1 MKHFLMVVGM
11 IGFLWF
17 GVNGCSEA
25 PDNKDAGKPAKPEI
39 EKTMEAVVEKK
50 AEPEEII
57 ENKKPVAVEDLDATA
72 EKAAENLDAGK
83 TNALEEVKPT
93 PPAPTEAKKE
103 PSSGDIIEMKHTE
116 AFPSHEK
123 SIVMFTHQ
131 KHEDAAPNGY
141 GVACGECHHDKNGKP
156 LALKTGDAVQ
166 ACMECH
172 NKTGKPKKPEGISK
186 KDWDAMQLE
195 YFYGAIHANCIDCHK
210 AGGAGPVKCAECH
223 PKLEK

>member
-1 MKHFLMVVGM
+1 MKHFLMAIGM

-25 PDNKDAGKPAKPEI
+25 PDNKDAGKTAKPEI

-57 ENKKPVAVEDLDATA
+57 ESKKPIDT
-72 EKAAENLDAGK
+72 
-83 TNALEEVKPT
+83 
-93 PPAPTEAKKE
+93 
-103 PSSGDIIEMKHTE
+103 IEMKHTD
-116 AFPSHEK
+116 AFSSHEK
-123 SIVMFTHQ
+123 GIVMFTHQ
-131 KHEDAAPNGY
+131 KHADAAPNGY
-141 GVACGECHHDKNGKP
+141 GVACGECHHDKDGKP

-186 KDWDAMQLE
+186 NDWDAMQLE